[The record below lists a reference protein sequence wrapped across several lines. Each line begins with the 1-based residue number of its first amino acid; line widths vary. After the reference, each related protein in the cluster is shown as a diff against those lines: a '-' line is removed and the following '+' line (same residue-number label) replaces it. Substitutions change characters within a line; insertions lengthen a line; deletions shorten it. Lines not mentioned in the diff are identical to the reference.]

1 MLKHI
6 VKEIEPGREYTEQQI
21 NTLLKRRH
29 PDTASLR
36 RGMIEFR
43 LMERK
48 SGVYW
53 RV

>member
-1 MLKHI
+1 
-6 VKEIEPGREYTEQQI
+6 
-21 NTLLKRRH
+21 LLKRRH

-53 RV
+53 RG